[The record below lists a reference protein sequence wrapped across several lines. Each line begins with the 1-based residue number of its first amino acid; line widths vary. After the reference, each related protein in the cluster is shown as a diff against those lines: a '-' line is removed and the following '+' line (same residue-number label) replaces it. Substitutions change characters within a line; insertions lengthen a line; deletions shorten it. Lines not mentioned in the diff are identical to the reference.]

1 MRLNMADININTDFT
16 KLTNAE
22 LIQIKEKWDPVSQVY
37 LLVVT
42 ELHQR
47 EQMEKEEN
55 KKAQQKNEK
64 TQSDI
69 KIMTAI
75 IMVLTIIILVFT
87 IAQFFKTP

>member
-1 MRLNMADININTDFT
+1 MTDVNISTDFT
-16 KLTNAE
+16 KLTHAE

-37 LLVVT
+37 LLVVA
-42 ELHQR
+42 ELHRR
-47 EQMEKEEN
+47 EQVEKEEN

-64 TQSDI
+64 TQRDI

-87 IAQFFKTP
+87 VAQLFKAP